1 MISGRA
7 PRRSSTHRPREG
19 GDHHGDHHPGSPQF
33 ELEELRISETIDP
46 MVMGCSGCSG
56 CGPVENG

>member
-1 MISGRA
+1 METTTLEA
-7 PRRSSTHRPREG
+7 
-19 GDHHGDHHPGSPQF
+19 PQF